1 VLTPPA
7 HGAGNGTG
15 GDPPAAAPAAGPEN
29 PATEPDPAPQDLRRP
44 PPERGVSQAAA
55 SCLVAVPEIEFA
67 IETDPSAGTV
77 APGRNPEVRETARW
91 QMPEAMIRDEL
102 RAEPRNLRIVRVRGE
117 AMEPVLRAGDRLLV
131 DTAKRE
137 PAAGG
142 LFVLRGPGGFEVW
155 RVEPLAGTDP
165 PRLRLSCANPRYQAH
180 ACLAGKLDI
189 LGRAIWKMTRE

>member
-1 VLTPPA
+1 MLTPPA

-15 GDPPAAAPAAGPEN
+15 GDPPADADAAGPEK
-29 PATEPDPAPQDLRRP
+29 PATEPDPAPQDLRQRL
-44 PPERGVSQAAA
+44 PERGVSRVAA
-55 SCLVAVPEIEFA
+55 SRLVAVPEIE
-67 IETDPSAGTV
+67 IETDPSVGTI
-77 APGRNPEVRETARW
+77 ARGGKPEVRETVRW

-102 RAEPRNLRIVRVRGE
+102 RAEPGNLRIVRVRGE

-131 DTAKRE
+131 DTAKRDT
-137 PAAGG
+137 AAGG

-155 RVEPLAGTDP
+155 RVEPLAGADP

>member
-1 VLTPPA
+1 MLTSPA
-7 HGAGNGTG
+7 YGADDGTG

-44 PPERGVSQAAA
+44 LPERGVSRDAA
-55 SCLVAVPEIEFA
+55 SRLVAVPEIEFE
-67 IETDPSAGTV
+67 IETDPSARMIARG
-77 APGRNPEVRETARW
+77 GKPEVRETVRW

-102 RAEPRNLRIVRVRGE
+102 RAETGNLRIVRVRGE

-131 DTAKRE
+131 DTAKRDT
-137 PAAGG
+137 AAGG